1 MTQAK
6 IEGKFY
12 PLQNKEWLTTAKK
25 LNRSELLVLYHL
37 RTLEPFG
44 DKLIESSTKDVAKAT
59 GISQRS
65 VQRALIKLEELEL
78 IDLQIQT
85 FSFKLRSQHLTENDA
100 TLINDTDDASSPTL
114 SHHRQPCRIIGN
126 LVAMKDTND
135 ASPAI
140 LSQSS
145 PETFTEQEFQSSKTI
160 QTIQT
165 KKDFFQT
172 LSESEEREKKEIL
185 ISETSFS
192 EEKSEK
198 DKAKA
203 ENIAFFNSLNGVQK
217 EAVIR
222 AADKYFL
229 PRLSQYPSL
238 PLAWIKCHA
247 IEIAHT
253 DACNQEIDL
262 IDAELA
268 SDSEAKYTLQDI
280 QEMYPDC
287 WKEMLPYFGA
297 LLAF

>member
-85 FSFKLRSQHLTENDA
+85 FSFKLRSQHLTNDA
-100 TLINDTDDASSPTL
+100 TPINDTDDASSPTL
-114 SHHRQPCRIIGN
+114 SHHRQSCRVTGN

-145 PETFTEQEFQSSKTI
+145 PETFTEQEFQPSKTI
-160 QTIQT
+160 KTNKT

-172 LSESEEREKKEIL
+172 LSESGEREKKEIL

-203 ENIAFFNSLNGVQK
+203 ENIAFFNSLNGIQK

-222 AADKYFL
+222 TAHKYFL

-238 PLAWIKCHA
+238 PLTWIKCHA
-247 IEIAHT
+247 IEIAYT
-253 DACNQEIDL
+253 DACNQEINL

-268 SDSEAKYTLQDI
+268 SNSEETYTLQDI